1 MLDSAVGR
9 RPSSNGPLMSMSVP
23 TSAEFHVWE
32 SNPLAADLDRAVE
45 FWRPHLGKRVL
56 DIGCG
61 EGHLVAALCR
71 AGYAAEG
78 VDFTSDLAARAA
90 ARGVKIAECDALDYV
105 RLEGNRFD
113 TFLMLD
119 FVEHVPFAQVE
130 AILAAV
136 PPGGRCV
143 IQTPN
148 TNSIIG
154 HQFYLQVPG
163 HITPLS
169 PFVLEKMLVRAG
181 MNTLATG
188 TVWGGIPWKG
198 LRRRMTIFLL
208 KKVFGVTMLPLFVE
222 GAGYYVVAQKRL
234 V

>member
-1 MLDSAVGR
+1 MAA
-9 RPSSNGPLMSMSVP
+9 PS
-23 TSAEFHVWE
+23 SAEFHVWE
-32 SNPLAADLDRAVE
+32 STPSQADVDRTVD
-45 FWRPHLGKRVL
+45 FWRPHLGQRVL

-78 VDFTSDLAARAA
+78 VDLTPDLAARAA
-90 ARGVKIAECDALDYV
+90 ARGVKVALCDAVGYV
-105 RLEGNRFD
+105 RREGNRFD

-119 FVEHVPFAQVE
+119 FVEHIPFEQVA

-136 PPGGRCV
+136 PRGGRCI

-163 HITPLS
+163 HVTPLS
-169 PFVLEKMLVRAG
+169 PFVLGKMLERAG
-181 MNTLATG
+181 MRTITTG
-188 TVWGGIPWKG
+188 TLWGGIPWRG
-198 LRRRMTIFLL
+198 LRRRATLFLL
-208 KKVFGVTMLPLFVE
+208 EKVFGVTMLPLFVE
-222 GAGYYVVAQKRL
+222 GAGYYVVADKPD
-234 V
+234 

>member
-1 MLDSAVGR
+1 MAA
-9 RPSSNGPLMSMSVP
+9 PS
-23 TSAEFHVWE
+23 SAEFHVWE
-32 SNPLAADLDRAVE
+32 STPSQADMDRTTD
-45 FWRPHLGKRVL
+45 FWRPHLGQRVL

-78 VDFTSDLAARAA
+78 VDLTPDLVARAA
-90 ARGVKIAECDALDYV
+90 ARGVKVALCDALDYV
-105 RLEGNRFD
+105 RREGNRFD

-119 FVEHVPFAQVE
+119 FVEHIPFEQFA

-136 PPGGRCV
+136 PRGGRCI

-163 HITPLS
+163 HVTPLS
-169 PFVLEKMLVRAG
+169 PFVLQKMLERAG
-181 MNTLATG
+181 MKTLATG

-198 LRRRMTIFLL
+198 LRRRATLFLL
-208 KKVFGVTMLPLFVE
+208 EKVFGLILLPLFVE
-222 GAGYYVVAQKRL
+222 GAGYYVVADKPPA
-234 V
+234 